1 MYGKGTDGRVTGT
14 RRRTKGVRM
23 RTSVIM
29 TVHAAVRAVI
39 YMRPIGPVLG
49 RMDNHRS
56 ARSKDGRCVAVWCA
70 RTGGIRLI
78 VSGKSNEDR
87 SG

>member
-1 MYGKGTDGRVTGT
+1 MYGKGTDERVTGT
-14 RRRTKGVRM
+14 HRRTKGVRM
-23 RTSVIM
+23 RTLVIA
-29 TVHAAVRAVI
+29 TVHAAVRAAI

-49 RMDNHRS
+49 PMDNHRS

-70 RTGGIRLI
+70 RTGGIRLT
-78 VSGKSNEDR
+78 VSGESNEDR

>member
-1 MYGKGTDGRVTGT
+1 VYGKGTDGRVTGT

-23 RTSVIM
+23 RTSVIA

-49 RMDNHRS
+49 CMRVFPCTCD
-56 ARSKDGRCVAVWCA
+56 DIGRCDMVL
-70 RTGGIRLI
+70 RTHGGRICLME
-78 VSGKSNEDR
+78 GTNEL
-87 SG
+87 